1 MKRFTA
7 LFLSTVVTILLVITV
22 LAAGQP
28 RAQASTPQTAPV
40 AASAPAVTTD
50 AVQSSAPASD
60 AFALPQF
67 ETGQHEG
74 NEHHRNNTSNLSL
87 SDD

>member
-1 MKRFTA
+1 MKRFIA
-7 LFLSTVVTILLVITV
+7 LFLSTAVTVLLVIAV

-28 RAQASTPQTAPV
+28 RAQANTPQTAPV
-40 AASAPAVTTD
+40 AASAPALTTD
-50 AVQSSAPASD
+50 AVQSAPASD

-67 ETGQHEG
+67 ETGHHEG
-74 NEHHRNNTSNLSL
+74 NEHHHNNTPNLSL